1 MSLIGKGVDK
11 AVSAVMGP
19 VVKAVLEVCDDNG
32 KVLKSMQCGFNP
44 TEYSI
49 SHSIR
54 YANNNGFGQA
64 FEAKNLA
71 FTRGTPA
78 TLSVSIIVDQK
89 SNLQST
95 AEALGSLAYN
105 KVKYKGMTSQPR
117 NVKQICQYLSQFM
130 HYDSTTKNTPLIGFT
145 WGDMRFLGKLAKVDT
160 RFTMFDRDGS
170 PTRAKVGLTIIGDD
184 TYFLKTGLT
193 GSKST
198 SGAGS
203 ARDLAKSTGELNP
216 RKLI

>member
-1 MSLIGKGVDK
+1 MSLIGKGKDL

-54 YANNNGFGQA
+54 YVNNNGLGEA

-89 SNLQST
+89 SNLESSL
-95 AEALGSLAYN
+95 ESIGGLAYN
-105 KVKYKGMTSQPR
+105 KIKYKGLSSQPR

-130 HYDSTTKNTPLIGFT
+130 HYDSKTKNTPLIGFT
-145 WGDMRFLGKLAKVDT
+145 WGDMRFLGKLTRVDT

-184 TYFLKTGLT
+184 TYFLKTGLLGGK
-193 GSKST
+193 GSGS
-198 SGAGS
+198 S
-203 ARDLAKSTGELNP
+203 ARELAKSSGILNP
-216 RKLI
+216 RNLF